1 MDTPRAI
8 ELLRA
13 LADGHDPFTG
23 QSFPPG
29 SPYQQADIVR
39 ALYCAIEALDGSN
52 AKTASRPAKAA
63 PDPSRPAA
71 GKPWTPEEEKHLRD
85 AFASNPSIPE
95 LAEAHGRTRGAISS
109 RLVRLGLIEPP
120 AHSQFP
126 PKAGPANPAILPK
139 SAPSRPSNETIIPS
153 QASDPAPE
161 DLKDLPF

>member
-1 MDTPRAI
+1 MDTPRAL

-39 ALYCAIEALDGSN
+39 ALYCAIEALQAPA
-52 AKTASRPAKAA
+52 AKQKTA

-95 LAEAHGRTRGAISS
+95 LAAAHGRTRGAISS
-109 RLVRLGLIEPP
+109 RLVKLGLIKPP

-126 PKAGPANPAILPK
+126 PKAGPANPASLPK

>member
-29 SPYQQADIVR
+29 SPYQQADTVR

-52 AKTASRPAKAA
+52 ATITSRPAKAA
-63 PDPSRPAA
+63 TDPSRPAA
-71 GKPWTPEEEKHLRD
+71 GKPWTPAEEQQLRD

-95 LAEAHGRTRGAISS
+95 LAAAHGRSRGAISS
-109 RLVRLGLIEPP
+109 RLVKLGLIQPP
-120 AHSQFP
+120 AHSPFP
-126 PKAGPANPAILPK
+126 PKTGPANPASLPK
-139 SAPSRPSNETIIPS
+139 SAPSRPSNETIIPA
-153 QASDPAPE
+153 QASPPAPE